1 MGQFKDHQQSET
13 ELYRRELLNKEGH
26 IEILQNNIRELQ
38 EQLQESYKR
47 IDHLNEEL
55 DSIKRCECPPIVV
68 SGVDGSGNP
77 Y

>member
-1 MGQFKDHQQSET
+1 MAEFQDHQQSET
-13 ELYRRELLNKEGH
+13 ELYRRELLNREGY
-26 IEILQNNIRELQ
+26 IEVLEKNVRELQ

-55 DSIKRCECPPIVV
+55 GSIKQCDCPPIVV
-68 SGVDGSGNP
+68 TGVDGTGKP

>member
-1 MGQFKDHQQSET
+1 MAEFKDHQQSET

-26 IEILQNNIRELQ
+26 IEILENNIYELQ
-38 EQLQESYKR
+38 EQLQEAYKR

-55 DSIKRCECPPIVV
+55 SNVKVCECPPIV
-68 SGVDGSGNP
+68 SGVDGLGKP

>member
-1 MGQFKDHQQSET
+1 MAEFKDHQQSET

-26 IEILQNNIRELQ
+26 IEILENNIKELQ

-55 DSIKRCECPPIVV
+55 EKAPRII
-68 SGVDGSGNP
+68 SGIDGLGNP